1 MGPREHEPVE
11 ASSGHAFKIS
21 CSRVPWARNFIPWAR
36 NFKILGT
43 EFQKVGHGIFKIWAR
58 LFYRIE
64 TPHLEFLPVLFLN
77 RSTILPLVFLNG
89 RKYGIFVLFLFCIVS
104 SQKIIKYIWVDVQ
117 ICWGGRFTKQYG
129 CHTQSDM
136 ASIQNNMAT
145 KQHNMATIQNVKSSL
160 FCGTLCK
167 RRWSRKLLF
176 QQ

>member
-1 MGPREHEPVE
+1 MEKSIKR
-11 ASSGHAFKIS
+11 IS
-21 CSRVPWARNFIPWAR
+21 FFTAKN
-36 NFKILGT
+36 T
-43 EFQKVGHGIFKIWAR
+43 
-58 LFYRIE
+58 
-64 TPHLEFLPVLFLN
+64 LFLIDKFYKAKKN
-77 RSTILPLVFLNG
+77 HSNFVGGARFFFKCLNG

-145 KQHNMATIQNVKSSL
+145 IQHNMATIQNVKSSL
-160 FCGTLCK
+160 FCGTLSE